1 MVTIATSTSK
11 TPSTCSSTGLRRLL
25 EKNRRSNPS
34 HRSVSDDRA
43 LAKSNSTCSFSTAST
58 TSSSTSSLLSMSS
71 ASMISN
77 PRMEKRV
84 VGASSCSEEI
94 ADTSYQ
100 RCYFYNGGEDADVH
114 ANDSMRGIVEEVEAT
129 TSPTCSS
136 TCPINDGKDTAK
148 TTVTRRRVRFNE
160 TVAIGSIPQLV
171 EYSPAELESMYYS
184 HLEENNLRAEAKYIV
199 KSIRMARMQEATGRS
214 TAASARIL
222 EDDGSDGDG
231 EYCPRGLE
239 NYLRTR
245 EEKRERKAEA
255 KDLAYS
261 VLLAQEEQWDALF
274 AAAADEDEDNAL
286 TSYTEKDLEAAQN
299 AIAME
304 SVTRSRRSRAA
315 AIEMA
320 LQDEE
325 DVRQMI
331 LEEDRE
337 RRARLDA
344 QQQQEEEQE
353 STEQAHPKPARGKAT
368 RRMSSAASTIASKV
382 VRRASLSVNRRRTA
396 SVVVITT
403 AAAGGSARAT
413 CA

>member
-1 MVTIATSTSK
+1 
-11 TPSTCSSTGLRRLL
+11 
-25 EKNRRSNPS
+25 
-34 HRSVSDDRA
+34 
-43 LAKSNSTCSFSTAST
+43 
-58 TSSSTSSLLSMSS
+58 
-71 ASMISN
+71 
-77 PRMEKRV
+77 MEKRV

-325 DVRQMI
+325 EVRQMI
-331 LEEDRE
+331 LEEEKE
-337 RRARLDA
+337 RRARLHA
-344 QQQQEEEQE
+344 LEEERKQRARLHVQQQQEEEQE

-396 SVVVITT
+396 SVVVTTT

>member
-1 MVTIATSTSK
+1 MET
-11 TPSTCSSTGLRRLL
+11 R
-25 EKNRRSNPS
+25 
-34 HRSVSDDRA
+34 VSA
-43 LAKSNSTCSFSTAST
+43 
-58 TSSSTSSLLSMSS
+58 STSS
-71 ASMISN
+71 ADD
-77 PRMEKRV
+77 
-84 VGASSCSEEI
+84 SC
-94 ADTSYQ
+94 Q
-100 RCYFYNGGEDADVH
+100 RFYFYNGGEDIDAH
-114 ANDSMRGIVEEVEAT
+114 ANDSMRGIVEEKHAP
-129 TSPTCSS
+129 TSPTCSFTS
-136 TCPINDGKDTAK
+136 PINDGKDTAK
-148 TTVTRRRVRFNE
+148 TTATRRRVRFDE

-184 HLEENNLRAEAKYIV
+184 NLEENNLRAEAKYIV

-214 TAASARIL
+214 TAASTRIL

-320 LQDEE
+320 LQDEDE
-325 DVRQMI
+325 VRQMI

-353 STEQAHPKPARGKAT
+353 SAERAHPKPAKGRAT

-382 VRRASLSVNRRRTA
+382 VRRASSSVNRRRTA
-396 SVVVITT
+396 AEVITT